1 MQADISLD
9 TKGMKCPL
17 PILKAKNALRDMAVG
32 DILFVEST
40 DQGSLA
46 DFKSFCDTT
55 GNELLSSDS
64 SDDVYTYYIKK
75 Y

>member
-1 MQADISLD
+1 MEADVSLD

-17 PILKAKNALRDMAVG
+17 PILKAKNALRDMATG
-32 DILFVEST
+32 DVLFVEST
-40 DQGSLA
+40 DPGSIA

-55 GNELLSSDS
+55 GHELLSSDS
-64 SDDVYTYYIKK
+64 SDDVYTYCIKK